1 MAMDTQQIE
10 VRLLLDAMH
19 LKYGYDFSGYSRDVL
34 TRRILSRLSK
44 SRFANISEMIPEVL
58 HDPEFFNS
66 LIFDISITV
75 TEMFRDPGVY
85 QSLRE
90 KVLSVLKTYPNI
102 NIWHA
107 GCATG
112 EEVYSMAIMLKEA
125 GLYDRARIYATD
137 INDTALKRAEEGI
150 YPVEKIQE
158 YTRNYQQAGGR
169 GSFADYYHAKYGVA
183 KMDES
188 LKANVTFANHSL
200 VDDGVFAQMHLIV
213 CRNVFIYFEKA
224 LQNHVLNLFFDSLCE
239 DGFLCLGNSES
250 IAFSDFAQDFVEV
263 VKNEKIYQKE
273 ALTVGQL

>member
-10 VRLLLDAMH
+10 VRLLLEAMQ
-19 LKYGYDFSGYSRDVL
+19 LKYGYDFSGYSRDML
-34 TRRILSRLSK
+34 TRRIRSRLSK
-44 SRFANISEMIPEVL
+44 SRFDNISEMIPEVL
-58 HDPEFFNS
+58 HDPGFFSS
-66 LIFDISITV
+66 LIFNISITV

-125 GLYDRARIYATD
+125 GLYDRSRIYATD
-137 INDTALKRAEEGI
+137 INDTALKKAEEGI
-150 YPVEKIQE
+150 YPVERIQE

-169 GSFADYYHAKYGVA
+169 RSFADYYHAKYGVA

-200 VDDGVFAQMHLIV
+200 VNDGVFAQMHLIV
-213 CRNVFIYFEKA
+213 CRNVFIYFDKV
-224 LQNHVLNLFFDSLCE
+224 LQNDVLKLFHDSLCE

-250 IAFSDFAQDFVEV
+250 MAFSDFAQDFVEV
-263 VKNEKIYQKE
+263 VQNEKIYQKE
-273 ALTVGQL
+273 SLAVRQL